1 MINLETITDDE
12 IKTIKLK
19 LSTEEVIEML
29 GGIEAAKKIF
39 EQVKEE
45 ETQD

>member
-12 IKTIKLK
+12 MKTITIK

-29 GGIEAAKKIF
+29 GGIEKVKKIF
-39 EQVKEE
+39 KDIEE
-45 ETQD
+45 ETHD

>member
-1 MINLETITDDE
+1 METITNDE
-12 IKTIKLK
+12 MKTITIK

-29 GGIEAAKKIF
+29 GGIEKAKKIF

-45 ETQD
+45 ETHD